1 METKSKKLKPLAGMN
16 LQELREVTAGLG
28 MPKFV
33 ATQLAEWIYG
43 KRVSSLEEMQ
53 ESYNHA
59 KGLLDVVV
67 QHLDE
72 KPKEAAAN
80 E

>member
-33 ATQLAEWIYG
+33 ATQLADWIYN
-43 KRVSSLEEMQ
+43 KRVSSIDEMRNI
-53 ESYNHA
+53 SNA
-59 KGLLDVVV
+59 N
-67 QHLDE
+67 
-72 KPKEAAAN
+72 KELQ
-80 E
+80 